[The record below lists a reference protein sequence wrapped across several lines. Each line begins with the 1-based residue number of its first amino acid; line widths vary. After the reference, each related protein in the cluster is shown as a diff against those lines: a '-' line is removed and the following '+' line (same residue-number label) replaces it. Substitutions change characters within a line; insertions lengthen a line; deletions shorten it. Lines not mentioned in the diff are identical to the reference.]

1 MESSTIRNFAP
12 SWFAAVMGTGILAM
26 TGLQHANALPI
37 LGPVSIV
44 LTYFNIALFF
54 ILLVPWS
61 LRWIFFRKEALSDF
75 RHPIQSNF
83 YPTMTISI
91 VLMSAHFGVLGHPL
105 WAYYTWWIGALGT
118 VIFSVLIPLE
128 MFKSEEI
135 AIDHISPAWFIPP
148 VSLIVIPLVGG
159 NFIPQTTGI
168 EQELVI
174 LINYFG
180 FGSGFLLYIALLAIC
195 LYRFIV
201 HHPLPN
207 VLAPT
212 IWISLGPVGAGAIAL
227 INVVGGSA
235 FVTTKEP
242 FFVMGFLLW
251 TFGIW
256 WLFIAIGL
264 TVHYLR
270 RLQLPYAMTWWA
282 FIFPLGAFVAG
293 SHAVSLSLGISIVEV
308 VGFILYWLLLILWI
322 ITIVKGVVSSMHP
335 KKAT

>member
-1 MESSTIRNFAP
+1 MKQLGKPRDNRHHQIRQCHTRWDLRDRDMQIYWYFNHSWETDVKALESSTIRNFAP

-135 AIDHISPAWFIPP
+135 AIDHISPAWFM
-148 VSLIVIPLVGG
+148 
-159 NFIPQTTGI
+159 PQ
-168 EQELVI
+168 
-174 LINYFG
+174 
-180 FGSGFLLYIALLAIC
+180 S
-195 LYRFIV
+195 
-201 HHPLPN
+201 H
-207 VLAPT
+207 
-212 IWISLGPVGAGAIAL
+212 
-227 INVVGGSA
+227 
-235 FVTTKEP
+235 
-242 FFVMGFLLW
+242 
-251 TFGIW
+251 
-256 WLFIAIGL
+256 WLS
-264 TVHYLR
+264 
-270 RLQLPYAMTWWA
+270 
-282 FIFPLGAFVAG
+282 
-293 SHAVSLSLGISIVEV
+293 SHWSEGIS
-308 VGFILYWLLLILWI
+308 FPRPQA
-322 ITIVKGVVSSMHP
+322 SS
-335 KKAT
+335 KNSSFS